1 MSPSPGRR
9 AVTEFDKRRA
19 ANIRLTTGYLA
30 IPVEQVGG
38 LMRTV
43 GLRALWMG
51 DSLNQCCSARDPWSN
66 FAMSPTTASRCSA
79 VAGYRRVVG
88 TGY

>member
-43 GLRALWMG
+43 GLRARSTCGWAIL
-51 DSLNQCCSARDPWSN
+51 LTSAGRH
-66 FAMSPTTASRCSA
+66 ATRGLTSR
-79 VAGYRRVVG
+79 
-88 TGY
+88 